1 MMNKPLQTSL
11 TWLAVLALLLPLLA
25 FAGTTGK
32 IVGKVKDDKTG
43 ETLPGVNVV
52 LEGTML
58 GAVTDYDGDLMII
71 NVPPGTY
78 TMQVKMIGYQ
88 PKSVS
93 NVKVSVDMTTTI
105 NVSLS
110 QTVVDV
116 GEQVTVVAERP
127 IVQKDKTSSMAAVS
141 SDEISAMP
149 VQEVA
154 DVLELQAGLVRDGVG
169 GIHVRGG
176 RSGEVA
182 YWVDGIAATDG
193 YSGNMGV
200 QVENSSVQELQVISG
215 TFNAEYGQAMSA
227 VVNIVTKEGGE
238 KMHGE
243 FSSFVGDYFSYD
255 DDTYWVLEPSSDEI
269 SAIRS
274 PQEGT
279 YTKTNPLRS
288 FNPIYNVQGSLSGPL
303 LKDKLTFF
311 VTGRYFSNDGY
322 LYGKRWFT
330 PQGLKGDGELVSMN
344 PFAKFSGQGKLAYRL
359 NGNMKLTYTLMG
371 NQNNF
376 RWYDSY
382 YKYNP
387 DANYKRFENAL
398 NNTLTFT
405 HTVSMRTFYE
415 VKYTHSSTDYKHYL
429 YEDPLNSVSYNADTT
444 FAEDGTAQI
453 SYTIGRDSEGYV
465 HGDSLTAPS
474 NWSFA
479 DAGTQL
485 QHFKRNTTYDV
496 AKFDITSQITKNHQL
511 KAGLEGRFNKLTLDE
526 FFIIPA
532 EEGNEQIVPFLPSIP
547 DRTTPDH
554 NGYSQ
559 KPVEFSLY
567 AQDKMEFNDMI
578 VNFGLRFDYFNSRGK
593 VLTDPKDPN
602 IYDPFD
608 PYNKYKN
615 YTPDT
620 PAEELVEYTVAERK
634 AFWYKDASAK
644 MALSPRFGIA
654 YPITDRGVI
663 HFSYGHFFQIP
674 TFRQLYGAN
683 DGTDTSNPDLE
694 VTTTSGNSTFLSNA
708 DLKPQRTVQY
718 EIGLSQQITGDLG
731 AELTMFYRDVRDWV
745 GASYSIPTYLAS
757 VAYTQF
763 ENKDYSNVKGVTLAL
778 TKRYSSYFEAGLD
791 YSFMVAEGS
800 ASDPKDSYNDRL
812 SDKAPRIQL
821 TPLGWDQRHTI
832 NGNLSVGTTTWRA
845 SLLVKYWTGTP
856 YTPTFPPGV
865 SSGSSSFSGLADNS
879 ARKPAI
885 NSTDLRLFKTF
896 RLGKQNLSLFA
907 YIYNLF
913 DQRAA
918 TNVWSDSGSPRYT
931 LQTRNAS
938 FDANRVSTVED
949 NANHPEWYIEPRQVQ
964 VGFSLGF

>member
-1 MMNKPLQTSL
+1 MTNKSLQNFVCGL
-11 TWLAVLALLLPLLA
+11 VAFCLLIPLLA

-32 IVGKVKDDKTG
+32 IVGTVKDDKTG

-58 GAVTDYDGDLMII
+58 GAVTDMDGYIMII

-88 PKSVS
+88 PKSVAS
-93 NVKVSVDMTTTI
+93 VRVSVDMTTTV
-105 NVSLS
+105 NVTLS

-127 IVQKDKTSSMAAVS
+127 MVQKDKTSSMAAVS
-141 SDEISAMP
+141 SDEIKAMP

-193 YSGNMGV
+193 YSGNIGV
-200 QVENSSVQELQVISG
+200 QIENSSVQELQVISG

-238 KMHGE
+238 KLHGE
-243 FSSFVGDYFSYD
+243 LSTYVGDYVSTD
-255 DDTYWVLEPSSDEI
+255 DKTYWVLEPKSSAL

-274 PQEGT
+274 PQEES
-279 YTKTNPLRS
+279 YSKTNALRR
-288 FNPIYNVQGSLSGPL
+288 FNPIYNLQGSLSGPL
-303 LKDKLTFF
+303 IGDKLTFF
-311 VTGRYFSNDGY
+311 ITGRYFSNDGY

-344 PFAKFSGQGKLAYRL
+344 PYQKFSGQAKFAYRL
-359 NGNMKLTYTLMG
+359 RGNMKLTYGIMG
-371 NQNNF
+371 NQNEF
-376 RWYDSY
+376 KWYDSY

-387 DANYKRFENAL
+387 DANYHRFENAL

-405 HTVSMRTFYE
+405 HTVNMRTFYE

-429 YEDPLNSVSYNADTT
+429 YEDPLNSVSYAADTT
-444 FAEDGTAQI
+444 VNADGTNSI
-453 SYTIGRDSEGYV
+453 SYHIVGDTEGYV
-465 HGDSLTAPS
+465 HADSLTAPS
-474 NWSFA
+474 NWSFS
-479 DAGTQL
+479 DAGTQM

-496 AKFDITSQITKNHQL
+496 AKFDLTSQVTNNHQL
-511 KAGLEGRFNKLTLDE
+511 KIGAEGRFNKLTLDE
-526 FFIIPA
+526 YTIIPA
-532 EEGNEQIVPFLPSIP
+532 EEGNEQIIPFKPAIP
-547 DRTTPDH
+547 LRSTPDH
-554 NGYSQ
+554 NGYLH
-559 KPVEFSLY
+559 KPLEFSLY
-567 AQDKMEFNDMI
+567 AQDKMEFKEMI

-593 VLTDPKDPN
+593 ILADPRDPN

-608 PYNKYKN
+608 PYHKYKN
-615 YTPDT
+615 YSPETPEADLI
-620 PAEELVEYTVAERK
+620 PYTLAERQ
-634 AFWYKDASAK
+634 AFWYKDATAK

-674 TFRQLYGAN
+674 TFRQLFGAN

-694 VTTTSGNSTFLSNA
+694 VATTSGNSTFLSNA

-718 EIGLSQQITGDLG
+718 EIGLSQQITPDLG
-731 AELTMFYRDVRDWV
+731 AEVTMFYRDVRDWV
-745 GASYSIPTYLAS
+745 EAGYPISTYLAS
-757 VAYTQF
+757 VAYTMF
-763 ENKDYSNVKGVTLAL
+763 ENKAYSNVKGVTLSL
-778 TKRYSSYFEAGLD
+778 TKRYANYFEAGLD
-791 YSFMVAEGS
+791 YSYMVAEGS

-812 SDKAPRIQL
+812 SDKAPRITL
-821 TPLGWDQRHTI
+821 SPLGWDQRHTL
-832 NGNLSVGTTTWRA
+832 NGNLSVGTATWRA
-845 SLLVKYWTGTP
+845 SLLLKYWTGTP
-856 YTPTFPPGV
+856 YTPTFPPGLA
-865 SSGSSSFSGLADNS
+865 SGSSSFSGLAENS
-879 ARKPAI
+879 ARKPI
-885 NSTDLRLFKTF
+885 VNSTDLRLFKTF
-896 RLGKQNLSLFA
+896 RVGKQNVSVFA

-918 TNVWSDSGSPRYT
+918 TSVWSDTGSPKYT

-938 FDANRVSTVED
+938 YDANRVSTLED

-964 VGFSLGF
+964 LGFSLGF

>member
-1 MMNKPLQTSL
+1 MMKRSL
-11 TWLAVLALLLPLLA
+11 YNYLSWLVAAALLLPLLA
-25 FAGTTGK
+25 LAGTTGK
-32 IVGKVKDDKTG
+32 IVGTVKDDKTG
-43 ETLPGVNVV
+43 DTLPGVNVI
-52 LEGTML
+52 LEGTMQ
-58 GAVTDYDGDLMII
+58 GAVTDIEGELMII
-71 NVPPGTY
+71 NVPPGIY

-88 PKSVS
+88 TKAVA
-93 NVKVSVDMTTTI
+93 NVRVSVDMTTTV
-105 NVSLS
+105 NVGLS

-116 GEQVTVVAERP
+116 GEEVTVVAERP

-141 SDEISAMP
+141 ADEISAMP

-238 KMHGE
+238 KLHGE
-243 FSSFVGDYFSYD
+243 ISSYVGDYVTFD
-255 DDTYWVLEPSSDEI
+255 DDTYWVLEPNSNELA
-269 SAIRS
+269 AIRS
-274 PQEGT
+274 PLEGS
-279 YTKTNPLRS
+279 YKKTNPLRS
-288 FNPIYNVQGSLSGPL
+288 FNPTYNLQGSLSGPIL
-303 LKDKLTFF
+303 GDKLTFF
-311 VTGRYFSNDGY
+311 ATARYFTNDGY

-330 PQGLKGDGELVSMN
+330 PQGLQGDGELVSMN
-344 PFAKFSGQGKLAYRL
+344 PYAKISAQSKLAYRL
-359 NGNMKLTYTLMG
+359 SGSMKLTWAILG
-371 NQNNF
+371 NKNEF
-376 RWYDSY
+376 KWYDSY

-387 DANYKRFENAL
+387 DGNYQRFENAL

-405 HTVSMRTFYE
+405 HTVSPRTFYE
-415 VKYTHSSTDYKHYL
+415 VKYTHSSTEYQHYL
-429 YEDPLNSVSYNADTT
+429 YEDPYNSVGYKADTT
-444 FAEDGTAQI
+444 LTETGQTNI
-453 SYTIGRDSEGYV
+453 SYTIAGDTEGYV
-465 HGDSLTAPS
+465 HGDSLIAPS
-474 NWSFA
+474 NWSFS
-479 DAGTQL
+479 DAGTQM

-496 AKFDITSQITKNHQL
+496 AKFDLTSQVTKNHQI
-511 KAGLEGRFNKLTLDE
+511 KAGAEARFNKLTLDE
-526 FFIIPA
+526 FSIIPA
-532 EEGNEQIVPFLPSIP
+532 QLGNEQITPFKPAIP
-547 DRTTPDH
+547 LRSTPDH
-554 NGYSQ
+554 NGYNH
-559 KPVEFSLY
+559 KPVELSLY
-567 AQDKMEFNDMI
+567 AQDKMEFKEMI
-578 VNFGLRFDYFNSRGK
+578 VNFGLRFDYFNSNGK
-593 VLTDPKDPN
+593 ILADPKDPN
-602 IYDPFD
+602 IYDPYNPD
-608 PYNKYKN
+608 NKYSN

-620 PAEELVEYTVAERK
+620 PDSQLVAYTLAQRQ
-634 AFWYKDASAK
+634 AFWYEDASAK
-644 MALSPRFGIA
+644 MAISPRFGIA

-694 VTTTSGNSTFLSNA
+694 VATTSGNSTFLSNA

-718 EIGLSQQITGDLG
+718 EIGLSQQLTADLG
-731 AELTMFYRDVRDWV
+731 AEITMFYRDVRDWV
-745 GASYSIPTYLAS
+745 GASNSISTYLPS
-757 VAYTQF
+757 VAYTKF

-778 TKRYSSYFEAGLD
+778 TKRYSNYFEAGLD

-821 TPLGWDQRHTI
+821 VPLGWDQRHTI

-845 SLLVKYWTGTP
+845 SLLLKYWTGTP
-856 YTPTFPPGV
+856 YTPTFPPGLA
-865 SSGSSSFSGLADNS
+865 SGGSSFSGLAENS
-879 ARKPAI
+879 ARKPGV

-896 RLGKQNLSLFA
+896 RIARQNVSVFA

-918 TNVWSDSGSPRYT
+918 TNVWSDSGSPKYT

-938 FDANRVSTVED
+938 FDQNRVSTIED

-964 VGFSLGF
+964 LGFSLSF